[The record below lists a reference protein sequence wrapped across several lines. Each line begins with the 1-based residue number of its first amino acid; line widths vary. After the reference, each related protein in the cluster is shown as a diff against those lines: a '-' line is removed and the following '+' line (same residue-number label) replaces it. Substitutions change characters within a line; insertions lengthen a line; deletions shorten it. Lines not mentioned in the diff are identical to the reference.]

1 MLGRL
6 IGGNPYRRGSGLAGL
21 AKKAAQMAL
30 ASAELALLLWVPPYR
45 AWVRSNIRRPVDL
58 MVFGAQ
64 KSGTTWLH
72 AQFETLGLAAVSPL
86 KECHHFDRGRMWTL
100 RRYLAQFEPLPDG
113 LPVVEVAPDYGPMPA
128 WRVRAVK
135 ALFPEM
141 KLAFLARNPVDRAW
155 SGTRM
160 ETAFDRGWKPSEVP
174 VKDFVDHLRIGRS
187 RRYGDYAG
195 QIGTWA
201 GVFGQDRLRVYPFE
215 MVRDAPQALLGDLV
229 EHVTGKAAD
238 GIAQT
243 TPEVFPG
250 ESLALP
256 DAVLGT
262 LERLYR
268 PEIDRFA
275 KALGKEIERPFWQGR
290 IEAWHQAASALGL
303 APESER
309 EILILCGFAPNP
321 NATSSGQK
329 LAHRRILDL
338 AGRFR
343 AVRLIYFVN
352 RIDALDPPPPAW
364 PDNVTVVGA
373 LAVDRATRLRG
384 LLGQPRVPSFV
395 SARRQAAGTLIA
407 TELKRPEL
415 TDFFADFAQGLAP
428 VKAQDLSLF
437 AFRQHDI
444 VSRLYARSA
453 EMAGGLKRLFY
464 RLEAARTEAW
474 QRKVWAEVLRM
485 TTLSQADTDTVR
497 SLVPAARVEADP
509 VRGTFN
515 IDASGRSADT
525 IAPGR
530 IGFWGNMARGEN
542 VDAVRHMVETLL
554 PAIRDKVP
562 SAQFWIIGA
571 HPTDEVRALESE
583 AVHVTGFVDDPAPIF
598 ATLDLAVAPL
608 RLGSGVKIKVYE
620 TIDMGIPTVA
630 SPVGAEGIEAHPLL
644 FLAEDD
650 EKFIKTC
657 LRLLQERHGPKG
669 GV

>member
-1 MLGRL
+1 MLGKL
-6 IGGNPYRRGSGLAGL
+6 IGGNPYRRGSGFVGL
-21 AKKAAQMAL
+21 ATRAAQMAL
-30 ASAELALLLWVPPYR
+30 GSAELALVLWLPPYR
-45 AWVRSNIRRPVDL
+45 AWVRGRIRRPVDL

-72 AQFETLGLAAVSPL
+72 AQFESLGLAAVSPL
-86 KECHHFDRGRMWTL
+86 KECHHFDRGRMWSV
-100 RRYLAQFEPLPDG
+100 RRYLAQFEPLPKG
-113 LPVVEVAPDYGPMPA
+113 LPVVEVAPDYGPMAA

-135 ALFPEM
+135 VLFPEM

-201 GVFGQDRLRVYPFE
+201 GIFGRDRLRVYPFE
-215 MVRDAPQALLGDLV
+215 MVRDAPQALLSDLL
-229 EHVTGKAAD
+229 EHVTGKAPD
-238 GIAQT
+238 GIADT

-250 ESLALP
+250 EGVALP

-262 LERLYR
+262 LERLYL

-275 KALGKEIERPFWQGR
+275 KALGDEAARPWWQGR
-290 IEAWHQAASALGL
+290 IEAWHAAASALRL
-303 APESER
+303 APEAER
-309 EILILCGFAPNP
+309 NILIICGFAPNP

-329 LAHRRILDL
+329 LAHRRIMEL

-343 AVRLIYFVN
+343 SVRLIYFVN
-352 RIDALDPPPPAW
+352 QIDALDPPPPAW
-364 PDNVTVVGA
+364 PDNVTVGGA
-373 LAVDRATRLRG
+373 LSVDTPTRLLG
-384 LLGQPRVPSFV
+384 LVTQPRVPSFV
-395 SARRQAAGTLIA
+395 SARRQAAGDLIA
-407 TELKRPEL
+407 TELRRPEL

-428 VKAQDLSLF
+428 VKAQDLALF

-444 VSRLYARSA
+444 VSRLYERSA
-453 EMAGGLKRLFY
+453 NMAGGVKRFFY

-474 QRKVWAEVLRM
+474 QRQVWSEVLRM
-485 TTLSQADTDTVR
+485 TTLSQVDAETVCKIA
-497 SLVPAARVEADP
+497 PAARVVADP
-509 VRGTFN
+509 VRGTFD
-515 IDASGRSADT
+515 IDASARGADT
-525 IAPGR
+525 IVPGR

-542 VDAVRHMVETLL
+542 VDAVCHMVKTLL

-562 SAQFWIIGA
+562 SAHFWIIGA
-571 HPTDEVRALESE
+571 HPGAEVRALESE
-583 AVHVTGFVDDPAPIF
+583 AVHVTGFVEDPAPVF

-620 TIDMGIPTVA
+620 TIDVGIPTVA
-630 SPVGAEGIEAHPLL
+630 SPVGAEGIEASPCL

-650 EKFIKTC
+650 TQFVKIC
-657 LRLLQERHGPKG
+657 VQLLLGNEASKG
-669 GV
+669 G